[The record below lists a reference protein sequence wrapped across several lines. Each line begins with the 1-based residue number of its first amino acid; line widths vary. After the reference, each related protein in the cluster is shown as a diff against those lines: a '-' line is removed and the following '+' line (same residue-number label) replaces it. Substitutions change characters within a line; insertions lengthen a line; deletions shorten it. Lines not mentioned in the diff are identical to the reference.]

1 MGSAQIASQM
11 PKLEEARVRGC
22 QKEEC
27 LGQSARVRQAASRRS
42 FLQRDRLTAWVSS
55 WASSAGEFHPR
66 ALSEPDVNLSAHTAP
81 AVAVTPRVV
90 TSCDLASLIG
100 SSHCWLTRR
109 VRLYN
114 ITPSLHP
121 FLGDF
126 IATTG
131 DSAPVQRFRTLIL
144 VGPPLGFLR
153 SHRCSRFPRSTQ
165 PPPDRLR
172 PPQCRM
178 PLRP

>member
-1 MGSAQIASQM
+1 VSIPNQTEPLHPESAIRWNCR
-11 PKLEEARVRGC
+11 PPPIGR
-22 QKEEC
+22 
-27 LGQSARVRQAASRRS
+27 
-42 FLQRDRLTAWVSS
+42 
-55 WASSAGEFHPR
+55 ASSAEEFHPR

-81 AVAVTPRVV
+81 AVVAIPQRHG
-90 TSCDLASLIG
+90 SSFASLIG

-114 ITPSLHP
+114 ITPSLRP

-126 IATTG
+126 LATTG
-131 DSAPVQRFRTLIL
+131 DSAPMHHFRTLIL

>member
-1 MGSAQIASQM
+1 M
-11 PKLEEARVRGC
+11 PAICVCPQNARM
-22 QKEEC
+22 KKFD
-27 LGQSARVRQAASRRS
+27 RS
-42 FLQRDRLTAWVSS
+42 WV
-55 WASSAGEFHPR
+55 SSAGEFHPR

-81 AVAVTPRVV
+81 AVEPPARQEPGA
-90 TSCDLASLIG
+90 SAGLASLIG

-109 VRLYN
+109 VRSYN

-126 IATTG
+126 LATTG

-165 PPPDRLR
+165 LPPDRLR